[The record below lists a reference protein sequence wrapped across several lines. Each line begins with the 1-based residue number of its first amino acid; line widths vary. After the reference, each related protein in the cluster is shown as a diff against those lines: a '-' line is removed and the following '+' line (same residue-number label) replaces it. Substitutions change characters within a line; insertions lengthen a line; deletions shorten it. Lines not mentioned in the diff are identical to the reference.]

1 MVVCEIHIPMQC
13 MSTRS
18 DECLCPRANN
28 QHSINAPI
36 IIHFHGKEEL
46 DLVHDQGTMT
56 PAMSFDF
63 ESRSAFRY
71 IIGRSQHT
79 IHGAAAATAAIVFV
93 AKPPLCTV
101 MTTELGRTA
110 RIAHNVSLKWHP
122 FVTPDPFVNSA
133 SRLRPIYLFS

>member
-1 MVVCEIHIPMQC
+1 
-13 MSTRS
+13 
-18 DECLCPRANN
+18 
-28 QHSINAPI
+28 
-36 IIHFHGKEEL
+36 
-46 DLVHDQGTMT
+46 
-56 PAMSFDF
+56 MSFDF

-79 IHGAAAATAAIVFV
+79 IRGAAAATTAAIVFV

-101 MTTELGRTA
+101 MTTELGQTA

-133 SRLRPIYLFS
+133 LRLRPIYLFS